1 MSNGLHVP
9 RLEKMK
15 NYAGSGALDLTLLVI
30 MVPLTVLAV
39 CGLAVWVL
47 CDKLLGGLRALRS
60 RER

>member
-9 RLEKMK
+9 RLEKM
-15 NYAGSGALDLTLLVI
+15 YSRGVWDLCLLVLI
-30 MVPLTVLAV
+30 VPITVLAT

-47 CDKLLGGLRALRS
+47 CDWLLGGLRALRS